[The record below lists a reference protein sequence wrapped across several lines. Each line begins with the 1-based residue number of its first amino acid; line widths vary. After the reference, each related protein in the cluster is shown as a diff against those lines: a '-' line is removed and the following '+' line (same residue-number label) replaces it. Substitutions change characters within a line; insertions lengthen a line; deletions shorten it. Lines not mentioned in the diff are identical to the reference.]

1 MDVGG
6 EGERDS
12 GTTWRRGKNL
22 MGPFEYFEPETV
34 EEALSL
40 LRKYADRA
48 KVSAGGT
55 NLVVQL
61 RKRLLNPQ
69 CVISI
74 GGIRE
79 LDYHRFGDEKDL
91 RIGCLTTIRTIERS
105 PELQRHYKMLS
116 EVASQM
122 SSVAVRNVATIGG
135 NLCNAL
141 PLADMAPMLIALSAK
156 AKLVSIDGERIV
168 PLENFFTGP
177 GKTVLRADELMV
189 EIQIIPPLSQTAGAY
204 LKYTTR
210 GGEELAVVGVAAVAT
225 CGSRDGGCSDV
236 RIVLGTVV
244 PAPMRAK
251 EAEAILKGKRID
263 DELIGKAARIAVD
276 ESRPRDSIRGSG
288 DYRREMV
295 RILTRDALRQAF
307 ERAQSAR

>member
-1 MDVGG
+1 
-6 EGERDS
+6 
-12 GTTWRRGKNL
+12 

-34 EEALSL
+34 GEALSL

-48 KVSAGGT
+48 EVCAGGT
-55 NLVVQL
+55 DLVVQL

-69 CVISI
+69 FVISI

-79 LDYHRFGDEKDL
+79 LDYHRFGHEKGL

-105 PELQRHYKMLS
+105 PELQKQYKMLS

-141 PLADMAPMLIALSAK
+141 PSADMAPMLIALSAK

-168 PLENFFTGP
+168 PLEDFFTGP
-177 GKTVLRADELMV
+177 GKTVLRADELLV
-189 EIQIIPPLSQTAGAY
+189 EVQVPTPPPHTSGVYQR
-204 LKYTTR
+204 YTTR
-210 GGEELAVVGVAAVAT
+210 GGEELAVVGVATLVT
-225 CGSRDGGCSDV
+225 LGSKDERCTDV

-251 EAEAILKGKRID
+251 EAEAILKGKMLD
-263 DELIGKAARIAVD
+263 DEIVEKASDIAAA
-276 ESRPRDSIRGSG
+276 ESGPRDSIRGSA

-307 ERAQSAR
+307 ERTQSAR